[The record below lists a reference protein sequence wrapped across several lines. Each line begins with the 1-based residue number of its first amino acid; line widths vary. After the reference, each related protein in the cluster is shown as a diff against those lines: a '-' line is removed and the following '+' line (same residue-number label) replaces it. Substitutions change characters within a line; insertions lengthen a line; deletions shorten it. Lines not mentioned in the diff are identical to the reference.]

1 MNNAIN
7 RATDSSANSVVKR
20 ARPGAFLLPVWSLL
34 LREILRF
41 VRQRGR
47 VVGAL
52 GTPLLFWMVLGSGF
66 GDMTAFFPGALLMV
80 VLFTAIFSSI
90 SIIEDRNEGFLQ
102 GVLAAPVPRLAIVLG
117 KVLGGALLGSVQG
130 IVLLALAPLAG
141 ITYGVPEFFMALAVI
156 FLIAVALSALGF
168 VFAWRMDSVQGFHA
182 VMNLLLFPMW
192 MMSGA
197 FFPISGASGV
207 MRAVMVANPLTYG
220 LAALRRILYPA
231 STADAMGDPS
241 LATALMVTGGFALA
255 VLVLAVVLVRRPERG

>member
-1 MNNAIN
+1 MNG
-7 RATDSSANSVVKR
+7 
-20 ARPGAFLLPVWSLL
+20 ARTTAFLLPVWSLL

-47 VVGAL
+47 MIGAL

-130 IVLLALAPLAG
+130 LVLLGLAPLSG
-141 ITYGVPEFFMALAVI
+141 IVYGIMEFLMAMGVVFI
-156 FLIAVALSALGF
+156 IAVALSALGF

-197 FFPISGASGV
+197 FFPISGAAGV
-207 MRAVMVANPLTYG
+207 MRAVMTVNPLTYG
-220 LAALRRILYPA
+220 LGALRRILYAPA
-231 STADAMGDPS
+231 TADAMGDPS
-241 LATALMVTGGFALA
+241 LAASLAVTGGFAL
-255 VLVLAVVLVRRPERG
+255 VMLMLAVFLASRPEKG

>member
-1 MNNAIN
+1 MTAGG
-7 RATDSSANSVVKR
+7 SSS
-20 ARPGAFLLPVWSLL
+20 FLLPVWSLL

-47 VVGAL
+47 VIGAL

-102 GVLAAPVPRLAIVLG
+102 GVLAAPVSRLAIVLG

-130 IVLLALAPLAG
+130 LFLLALAPLAG
-141 ITYGVPEFFMALAVI
+141 VVYGVMEFFMAAGVI
-156 FLIAVALSALGF
+156 FMIAVALSGLGF

-197 FFPISGASGV
+197 FFPIAGASGV
-207 MRAVMVANPLTYG
+207 MRAVMRVNPLTYG
-220 LAALRRILYPA
+220 LGALRRILYPQA
-231 STADAMGDPS
+231 TADAMGDPA
-241 LATALMVTGGFALA
+241 LITALMVTGGFALTVLILA
-255 VLVLAVVLVRRPERG
+255 VLLASRPEAG